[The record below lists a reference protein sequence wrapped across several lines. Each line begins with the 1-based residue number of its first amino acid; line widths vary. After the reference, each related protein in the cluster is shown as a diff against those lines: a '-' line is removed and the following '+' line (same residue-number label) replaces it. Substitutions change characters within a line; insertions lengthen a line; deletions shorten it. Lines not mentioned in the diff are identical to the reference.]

1 MLTYVI
7 RAFSYE
13 SRTSRLTVAFVN
25 GRIAIYEA
33 VPPDVADDFLHAES
47 KDAFF
52 TSRVHARYRVR
63 AITKRAA

>member
-1 MLTYVI
+1 MPTYVI

-33 VPPDVADDFLHAES
+33 VPPEVADDFLHAES
-47 KDAFF
+47 KDGFF
-52 TSRVHARYRVR
+52 TSHVHEHYRVR
-63 AITKRAA
+63 EVTRRAA